1 MMKEIQIQVLKRPS
15 LMVAQRASKG
25 KQELSFL
32 SRLDVS
38 NAVWAR
44 YLLKLGT
51 QCAPSEKPL
60 DFLSIAFS
68 MPIQSLGKRLLGRRR
83 KLIKI
88 PQWI

>member
-38 NAVWAR
+38 NAV
-44 YLLKLGT
+44 
-51 QCAPSEKPL
+51 
-60 DFLSIAFS
+60 
-68 MPIQSLGKRLLGRRR
+68 
-83 KLIKI
+83 
-88 PQWI
+88 